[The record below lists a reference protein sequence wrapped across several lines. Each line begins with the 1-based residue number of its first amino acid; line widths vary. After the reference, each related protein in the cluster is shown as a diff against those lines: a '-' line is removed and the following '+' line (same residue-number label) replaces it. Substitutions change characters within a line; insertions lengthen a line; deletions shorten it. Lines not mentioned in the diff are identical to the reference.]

1 LRFPKHIP
9 GRPALQGPLAL
20 REESCDIGGM
30 KRVITSFVLTLAVF
44 AGCATRD
51 SSALL
56 VLHES
61 AVLLGRA
68 TEAAVEGAVA
78 LVDDNSVQKACEG
91 DIEALEGM
99 LLVQSGTHGLA
110 PGDRGLPGAV
120 SEAGRSTADAAYSL
134 SRYTSLLSMLTE
146 PSGATRAIWNIASM
160 PLSGPL
166 AAAAAVLAEQGVLE
180 RDTERLRQAMRSA
193 APGVDSLCATASSA
207 LGNISLAVMAAYQDM
222 SARLLR
228 RIVATGN
235 PEAQVREL
243 LALNSRATAILCG
256 LEKAR
261 AAWTALGA
269 AHRETAS
276 ALGSGALS
284 VSLMELLER
293 MGEFEHGPR

>member
-1 LRFPKHIP
+1 
-9 GRPALQGPLAL
+9 
-20 REESCDIGGM
+20 M
-30 KRVITSFVLTLAVF
+30 KRVITSFVLALAIF

-51 SSALL
+51 SSALRI
-56 VLHES
+56 LHES
-61 AVLLGRA
+61 AVSLGRA

-99 LLVQSGTHGLA
+99 LLVRSGTHGLA
-110 PGDRGLPGAV
+110 SGDHGLPGAV
-120 SEAGRSTADAAYSL
+120 SEAGRRTADAAYSL
-134 SRYTSLLSMLTE
+134 GRYTSLLRMLTE
-146 PSGATRAIWNIASM
+146 PSGATKAIWNIASM

-180 RDTERLRQAMRSA
+180 RDTEHLRQAMRSA
-193 APGVDSLCATASSA
+193 VPGVDSLCATASSA
-207 LGNISLAVMAAYQDM
+207 LGNISLAVSAAYHDM

-228 RIVATGN
+228 RIVAAGN

-243 LALNSRATAILCG
+243 LALNSRTTAILNG

-269 AHRETAS
+269 AHSETAS

-284 VSLMELLER
+284 VSLIELAER
-293 MGEFEHGPR
+293 MGEFEHGSH